1 MRGVLWLKAGNSLK
15 RKYLKHA
22 LNGCIADKNV
32 CCNSFKEEQR
42 VTGNPPHVST
52 GDKEGWGKVGGKEN
66 CQTLN

>member
-1 MRGVLWLKAGNSLK
+1 M
-15 RKYLKHA
+15 
-22 LNGCIADKNV
+22 

-52 GDKEGWGKVGGKEN
+52 GDKEGGGRVGGKDN